1 MAKLLSTGIYG
12 FICSAKKVAG
22 DLVEHFLTGFAGY
35 GWKIW
40 EYTTGKWMFEIDS
53 LRVRGSM
60 LVYELI
66 ISKIRALIGALA
78 ISQGQGKIKTVDL
91 SSDGTEYLITVEGD
105 MSFVENDFI
114 RCQTFS
120 TNLKMY
126 HVKISSIE
134 SGSIIHIPVSEFSEY
149 TSVPEVGDDIV
160 QFGNSTNAA
169 RQSAIY
175 IHADEQDQPAI
186 DVMFDIKSK
195 DWTNCVKIRIG
206 GNIPGTNGLKGLYVE
221 NGMLK
226 GTNSAGQ
233 TVYCIYPDGTAEFGN
248 GSAQFKNDK
257 SGYLAGGAISW
268 KWDAT
273 KNKFVTTLGNV
284 LLSWDNLDDET
295 KENLKGAPGTDG
307 KNGITYYTWVMY
319 SNSSTGSGMSSNPS
333 GMSYI
338 GLAYNKETPTA
349 SNNPSDYSWSKIK
362 GDTGTD
368 GKTYYMWI
376 RYSPNADGSN
386 LTSTPDS
393 NTAYI
398 GIAANRTTA
407 EASNTPSDYQWSKFK
422 GENGKDGTDANMLDW
437 VSDWNNNKTLI
448 GGDYIVSPKMF
459 SGTKDADGKLT
470 GVAFGRNC
478 IKINGT
484 WRTGIFS
491 VVKDKIIFAL
501 DPVTQEYKFMGTVEV
516 TDADGN
522 VTTKIDGST
531 GELTSKKATLESA
544 VVQGKIVTS
553 LSGKRV
559 EINPTNNSLKMF
571 NQDNLEVCSLSFL
584 EETWNGTLN
593 SFPLFRIRQYHGSDI
608 VTQVGISQ
616 GIVDLSQTDSGIIYD
631 AHINPKV
638 GITFFQNGVLKK
650 TYDSK

>member
-12 FICSAKKVAG
+12 FLCSAKKVAG
-22 DLVEHFLTGFAGY
+22 DYIEHFLTGFAGY

-91 SSDGTEYLITVEGD
+91 SSDSTEYLITVEGD

-149 TSVPEVGDDIV
+149 SSVPEVGDDIV
-160 QFGNSTNAA
+160 QFGNSTNSA

-206 GNIPGTNGLKGLYVE
+206 GNIPGTDGLKGLFVE

-226 GTNSAGQ
+226 GTNSSGQ

-284 LLSWDNLDDET
+284 LLSWDNLDEET
-295 KENLKGAPGTDG
+295 KENLKGAPGAD
-307 KNGITYYTWVMY
+307 GITYYTWVMY

-349 SNNPSDYSWSKIK
+349 SNNPSDYNWSKIK

-368 GKTYYMWI
+368 
-376 RYSPNADGSN
+376 AN
-386 LTSTPDS
+386 L
-393 NTAYI
+393 
-398 GIAANRTTA
+398 
-407 EASNTPSDYQWSKFK
+407 
-422 GENGKDGTDANMLDW
+422 LDW

-448 GGDYIVSPKMF
+448 GGEYIISPKMF
-459 SGTKDADGKLT
+459 SGTSDEDGKLT
-470 GVAFGRNC
+470 GVAFGRDC

-501 DPVTQEYKFMGTVEV
+501 DPITQEYKFMGTVEV

-522 VTTKIDGST
+522 VTTKIDGLT

-544 VVQGKIVTS
+544 VVQGKIVTA

-559 EINPTNNSLKMF
+559 EINPTTNSLRMY
-571 NQDNLEVCSLSFL
+571 NQDGLEVCRLSFL
-584 EETWNGTLN
+584 DETWNGNTN
-593 SFPLFRIRQYHGSDI
+593 SYPQLILKQYHGSN
-608 VTQVGISQ
+608 VVSQASMTQGVVNLTQVDGS
-616 GIVDLSQTDSGIIYD
+616 DSYDATFNPKSGIIFYKNST
-631 AHINPKV
+631 AVKEYPAK
-638 GITFFQNGVLKK
+638 
-650 TYDSK
+650 